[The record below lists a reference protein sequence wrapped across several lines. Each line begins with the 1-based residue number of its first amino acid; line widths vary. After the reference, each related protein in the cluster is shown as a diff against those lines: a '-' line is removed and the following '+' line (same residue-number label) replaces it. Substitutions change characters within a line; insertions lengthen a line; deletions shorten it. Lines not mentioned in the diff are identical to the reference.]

1 MLCCQ
6 VAASEEAVDLADT
19 NIIISDPTL
28 RDGNH
33 ALKHKLTLDQIKL
46 YAEKADDAGVDI
58 IEVGHGNGLGA
69 SSLQLGFSTF
79 SDVDLLNCARQH
91 IKKSKLGIHIIPGF
105 GKFSDLDKAID
116 AGVDVFRVASH
127 CTEADTTER
136 YINYLA
142 KKDKIVTGVLMMS
155 HMASNEQLV
164 TESKKFVDYGASVS
178 FPI

>member
-1 MLCCQ
+1 M
-6 VAASEEAVDLADT
+6 
-19 NIIISDPTL
+19 
-28 RDGNH
+28 
-33 ALKHKLTLDQIKL
+33 
-46 YAEKADDAGVDI
+46 
-58 IEVGHGNGLGA
+58 
-69 SSLQLGFSTF
+69 
-79 SDVDLLNCARQH
+79 
-91 IKKSKLGIHIIPGF
+91 
-105 GKFSDLDKAID
+105 
-116 AGVDVFRVASH
+116 DVFRVASH